1 MAHAMTLVRATQILL
16 WASWYHWLCFQSWES
31 ALYFSATTYATVGY
45 GDVILP
51 SEWRLLGPVESIIGV
66 LMCGVSVSLLFAI
79 ATELVGQ
86 GKILAQPNA
95 VD

>member
-1 MAHAMTLVRATQILL
+1 
-16 WASWYHWLCFQSWES
+16 
-31 ALYFSATTYATVGY
+31 
-45 GDVILP
+45 
-51 SEWRLLGPVESIIGV
+51 LGPVESIIGV